1 MRGNEMIEQAGQ
13 WVSKKTMTN
22 LELVLLKLGGLRLL
36 EGDSHS
42 GDGVV
47 VGTALER
54 REDGTVD
61 PLDYVGGGDP

>member
-1 MRGNEMIEQAGQ
+1 
-13 WVSKKTMTN
+13 MTN
-22 LELVLLKLGGLRLL
+22 LKLVLLELGGLRLL
-36 EGDSHS
+36 EGNSHS

-61 PLDYVGGGDP
+61 PLDYVGGSDP

>member
-1 MRGNEMIEQAGQ
+1 
-13 WVSKKTMTN
+13 MTN
-22 LELVLLKLGGLRLL
+22 LELILLKLGGLRLL

-61 PLDYVGGGDP
+61 PLYYGEAILDNFFQSQLDMKK

>member
-1 MRGNEMIEQAGQ
+1 M
-13 WVSKKTMTN
+13 TMTN
-22 LELVLLKLGGLRLL
+22 LELVLLKLGGLCLL

>member
-1 MRGNEMIEQAGQ
+1 M
-13 WVSKKTMTN
+13 SD

-54 REDGTVD
+54 REDSTVD
-61 PLDYVGGGDP
+61 PLDNEGEAIRDNFFSEAIVTYCKVPREK